1 MPFSLFTPCWPDPSR
16 DSELTISCGLWICV
30 QLLAV
35 TALTLTLGKLSRW
48 FRVPW
53 FVILLMIL
61 FPFLLCCVWYYSY
74 TSGLYWDCILM
85 REEEI
90 TEQPMKAERAGSI
103 MMKEAVSFLER

>member
-1 MPFSLFTPCWPDPSR
+1 MPFSLYTPCWPDPSR
-16 DSELTISCGLWICV
+16 DAELAISRGLWSCV

-35 TALTLTLGKLSRW
+35 TALTLTLGKLGRW
-48 FRVPW
+48 FSVPW

-61 FPFLLCCVWYYSY
+61 FIFLLCYFWYHSY
-74 TSGLYWDCILM
+74 TSPLYWNCILM

-103 MMKEAVSFLER
+103 MMKEAISFLER